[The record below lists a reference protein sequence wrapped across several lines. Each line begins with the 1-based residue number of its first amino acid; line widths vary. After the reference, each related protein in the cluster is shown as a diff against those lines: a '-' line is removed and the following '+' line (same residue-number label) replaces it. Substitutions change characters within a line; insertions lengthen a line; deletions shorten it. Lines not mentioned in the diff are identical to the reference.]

1 MSTVSTVSSY
11 SAVLPPSLITFLV
24 IFYSFFLLFFSS
36 FHLLSPPARKRLM
49 LFFCCCCFFYLVSNW
64 SEPSILQRYLSC
76 PPPPHF
82 LALVRCKETTPL
94 GLGLVEVQTW
104 KLCGMLTLKTFWLR
118 PRLHKCTVC
127 QLWLSQTVLFKVQ
140 SAGLFAKM
148 MASAIWNCTL
158 KGCTMHTWSGGSGS
172 PVSVLDN
179 TSQSAPKSHWTSNNN
194 FFSGRSYPIY

>member
-1 MSTVSTVSSY
+1 
-11 SAVLPPSLITFLV
+11 
-24 IFYSFFLLFFSS
+24 
-36 FHLLSPPARKRLM
+36 M

-82 LALVRCKETTPL
+82 LALVRCKETTPTPW

-127 QLWLSQTVLFKVQ
+127 QFWLSQTVLFKVQ

-179 TSQSAPKSHWTSNNN
+179 TSQSAPKSHWIFNNN
-194 FFSGRSYPIY
+194 VFRAGATPYIDIMYKGIPANLLPILNRTMNNNVTDLGGRVQKWDFRCT

>member
-1 MSTVSTVSSY
+1 
-11 SAVLPPSLITFLV
+11 
-24 IFYSFFLLFFSS
+24 
-36 FHLLSPPARKRLM
+36 M
-49 LFFCCCCFFYLVSNW
+49 LFFCCCCFFYFVSNW

-82 LALVRCKETTPL
+82 LALVRCKETTPTPW
-94 GLGLVEVQTW
+94 GLGLFEVQTW

-127 QLWLSQTVLFKVQ
+127 QFWLSQTVLFKVQ

-179 TSQSAPKSHWTSNNN
+179 TSQSAPKSHWTLNNN
-194 FFSGRSYPIY
+194 VFRAGATPYIDIMYKGIPANLLPILNRTMNNNVTDLGGRVQKWDFRCT